1 MADDEQ
7 RKRKKSAA
15 ELMNAKVRVDRAV
28 EQYTQ
33 AQRLS
38 GGDQLAAVE
47 SLHNAVIRFWWRM
60 REHVRGEVGWT
71 SLGTLEDV
79 ASDTVYAGHHPETG
93 EEVVISGLRDLRDWV
108 DKETT
113 VRSESANTPLSSS
126 GASVQTVSVRLPP
139 EAALTAAEALMWHF
153 NNAGWDAKPEETTHL
168 DDPDGSDLEGLLLA
182 RGQTKAASQLP
193 ERFKGNSNSNGSNG
207 GDDD

>member
-1 MADDEQ
+1 MVDDEQ
-7 RKRKKSAA
+7 RKTKKSAA

-38 GGDQLAAVE
+38 GGDQMAAVE
-47 SLHNAVIRFWWRM
+47 SLHNAVIGFWWRM
-60 REHVRGEVGWT
+60 REHVRGEDGWT

-79 ASDTVYAGHHPETG
+79 TAEAVYTGHHPETG
-93 EEVVISGLRDLRDWV
+93 EEVVISGLRELRDWV

-126 GASVQTVSVRLPP
+126 GGSVQTVSVRLPP

-153 NNAGWDAKPEETTHL
+153 NDAGWDAKPEESTHL
-168 DDPDGSDLEGLLLA
+168 DEPDGSDLEGLLLA

-193 ERFKGNSNSNGSNG
+193 ERFKGNSNGSEG
-207 GDDD
+207 GADD

>member
-7 RKRKKSAA
+7 RKTKKSAA
-15 ELMNAKVRVDRAV
+15 ELMEAKVRVDRAV

-38 GGDQLAAVE
+38 GGNQMAAVE
-47 SLHNAVIRFWWRM
+47 SLHNAVIGFWWRM
-60 REHVRGEVGWT
+60 REHVRGEVGWQ
-71 SLGTLEDV
+71 SLSTLEDIT
-79 ASDTVYAGHHPETG
+79 ADAVYAGHHPETG
-93 EEVVISGLRDLRDWV
+93 EEVVIGGLCDLREWV

-113 VRSESANTPLSSS
+113 VRTKSANTPLSSR
-126 GASVQTVSVRLPP
+126 GESVQTVSVRLPP

-153 NNAGWDAKPEETTHL
+153 NNAGWDAKPEESTHL
-168 DDPDGSDLEGLLLA
+168 DQPDGSDLEGLLLA

-193 ERFKGNSNSNGSNG
+193 ERFKGNSNGSDG

>member
-7 RKRKKSAA
+7 RKTKKSAA
-15 ELMNAKVRVDRAV
+15 ELMEAKVRVDRAV

-33 AQRLS
+33 AQRFS
-38 GGDQLAAVE
+38 GGNQMAAVE
-47 SLHNAVIRFWWRM
+47 SLHNAVIGFWWRM
-60 REHVRGEVGWT
+60 REHVRGEVGWQ
-71 SLGTLEDV
+71 SLSTLEDIT
-79 ASDTVYAGHHPETG
+79 ADAVYAGHHPETG
-93 EEVVISGLRDLRDWV
+93 EEVVIGGLCDLREWV

-113 VRSESANTPLSSS
+113 VRTKSANTPLSSR
-126 GASVQTVSVRLPP
+126 GESVQTVSVRLPP

-153 NNAGWDAKPEETTHL
+153 NNAGWDAKPEESTHL
-168 DDPDGSDLEGLLLA
+168 DQPDGSDLEGLLLA

-193 ERFKGNSNSNGSNG
+193 ERFKGNSNGSDG